1 VHAIVMA
8 AGEGSRMRPLTDRWP
23 KPILP
28 IDGRPVI
35 AHVLHELREA
45 GCGRVTVVTGH
56 LAEQVE
62 ELVGDGAAFGIEIVF
77 VRQPRR
83 DGSADAVS
91 RALAAG
97 TETPA
102 IVVATDT
109 LFDPGALALFRRE
122 WEANGAVGAIGIR
135 RGQPRSGGKSTID
148 VDDGRVVRVLGQD
161 PGREFTP
168 APLWGLGEALVAEL
182 EDLPGP
188 PYELGDA
195 YQRAIDAGAE
205 IRAILIGG
213 TRDVTAVADLVVE
226 NFPYLS

>member
-8 AGEGSRMRPLTDRWP
+8 AGEGSRLRPLTDRWP
-23 KPILP
+23 KPVLP

-35 AHVLHELREA
+35 AHVVHELREA
-45 GCGRVTVVTGH
+45 GCERVAVVTGH

-62 ELVGDGAAFGIEIVF
+62 ELIGDGGAFGVEIVF
-77 VRQPRR
+77 IRQPRP

-97 TETPA
+97 TVTPA
-102 IVVATDT
+102 IVVAADT

-122 WEANGAVGAIGIR
+122 WEASGAAGAIGIR
-135 RGQPRSGGKSTID
+135 RGEPRSGGKSTID
-148 VDDGRVVRVLGQD
+148 VRDGRVVRVSGQD
-161 PGREFTP
+161 SGREFTP
-168 APLWGLGEALVAEL
+168 APLWGLGEALVSEL
-182 EDLPGP
+182 ADLPGP

-195 YQRAIDAGAE
+195 YQRAIDAGTE
-205 IRAILIGG
+205 VRAILIGG